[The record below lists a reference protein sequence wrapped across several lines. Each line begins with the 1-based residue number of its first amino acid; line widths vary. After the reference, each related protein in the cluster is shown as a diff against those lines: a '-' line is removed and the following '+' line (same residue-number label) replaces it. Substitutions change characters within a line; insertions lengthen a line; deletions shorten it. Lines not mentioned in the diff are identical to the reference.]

1 MNKPKWTAEQNAAI
15 SLRGQLL
22 VAAAAGSGKTAV
34 LVERL
39 IRRITDPE
47 EPVDVDRFLVVTF
60 TKAAAN
66 EMRERIGK
74 ALDNAL
80 FQEQEPGEIERL
92 LHQRNL
98 LYRAS
103 ITTLHSFCLEL
114 IRKYFFQLELD
125 PAFRVADQAEAD
137 LLRQDV
143 LEDLF
148 ETRYENEDL
157 AFLKLVD
164 AFGSD
169 RDDQP
174 LMEHVLHLY
183 AFALVNPTRMSGSVR
198 WRGPMCGRILNPG
211 GKANGVKPYAVDY
224 RTG

>member
-1 MNKPKWTAEQNAAI
+1 MSKPAWTVEQLAAI

-39 IRRITDPE
+39 IQRITDPE
-47 EPVDVDRFLVVTF
+47 EAVDVDRFLVVTF

-80 FQEQEPGEIERL
+80 FQEQVPGEIERL
-92 LHQRNL
+92 LRQRNL
-98 LYRAS
+98 LNRAS

-114 IRKYFFQLELD
+114 IRKYFYQLELD

-137 LLRQDV
+137 VLKRQNKAKAVGQIGDNV
-143 LEDLF
+143 HFRLF
-148 ETRYENEDL
+148 PEKYWNGL
-157 AFLKLVD
+157 A
-164 AFGSD
+164 
-169 RDDQP
+169 
-174 LMEHVLHLY
+174 
-183 AFALVNPTRMSGSVR
+183 
-198 WRGPMCGRILNPG
+198 
-211 GKANGVKPYAVDY
+211 
-224 RTG
+224 